1 MSLRA
6 LIREILLESARTP
19 RVSDLSLEDIVTVLK
34 DMLREEPL
42 LSYTEKLAGQFLEV
56 RIDRSRDDP
65 QNMWV
70 GAVFKQQKEEG
81 YSYNTRHDAG
91 AVAATLRSI
100 KIPTNMVGMTYKF
113 EVIKEENRPD
123 YIDYVLEGARTLAV
137 EFSGTLTKEQAD
149 YLNSQQRNVKYMSR
163 EEITKKPRPISPELR
178 QKIENAIALLT
189 SGQKIRKAQK
199 EEIENL
205 LSTGLAEIFG
215 ESVLGGRFEGIFVSG
230 QSMAAAEPG
239 EEPEMLGFKMPEASY
254 ANIQRV
260 SVPLYA
266 AFAKGDGQY
275 GAYSTLQR
283 LKENPLNDRLIANI
297 KTYLQAASA
306 GFPPG
311 FKTFFS
317 SQEASDLL
325 DMLETLISQSK
336 SAALDPGQTIDE
348 RLFMK
353 FYRTL
358 TSRIVN
364 KRSWVSTG

>member
-1 MSLRA
+1 MPLRA
-6 LIREILLESARTP
+6 LIREILLESVRTP
-19 RVSDLSLEDIVTVLK
+19 RVSDLDIKDIVAVLE
-34 DMLREEPL
+34 DMLREEPF

-56 RIDRSRDDP
+56 RIDRNRDDP
-65 QNMWV
+65 RRVWV

-81 YSYNTRHDAG
+81 YSHNLRHDAG
-91 AVAATLRSI
+91 ACAATLRTI
-100 KIPTNMVGMTYKF
+100 TIPPEMIGKTYRF

-123 YIDYVLEGARTLAV
+123 YIDYALGGTRTLAV
-137 EFSGTLTKEQAD
+137 EFTGALSKEQAT
-149 YLNSQQRNVKYMSR
+149 YLNSQQSNVKYMSR
-163 EEITKKPRPISPELR
+163 EEITKAPRPISPELR
-178 QKIENAIALLT
+178 QKIEGAIALLK

-205 LSTGLAEIFG
+205 LSVGLAEIFG

-230 QSMAAAEPG
+230 QSLKEPEPG
-239 EEPEMLGFKMPEASY
+239 AEPEMLGFKMPEAGY

-275 GAYSTLQR
+275 GASSTLQR

-306 GFPPG
+306 GFPSG

-317 SQEASDLL
+317 PQEAADLL
-325 DMLETLISQSK
+325 DMLEMLISQSK
-336 SAALDPGQTIDE
+336 SAALDPSQPIDE
-348 RLFMK
+348 RLFMQ

-358 TSRIVN
+358 TERIVN
-364 KRSWVSTG
+364 KRQWVQTG